1 MSTHSSI
8 FAWEF
13 LWREEPG
20 RLHSPWGRKRIGHI
34 LATKQ
39 LLMFRRFLQAL
50 QIFYSSKPMYQY
62 LLTLKE
68 PLRLTEVSLSFILP
82 SLSETHLPLFIP
94 YLLLQFVSWKNT

>member
-13 LWREEPG
+13 LWTEKPG
-20 RLHSPWGRKRIGHI
+20 RLHSPWGRKRIRHI

-39 LLMFRRFLQAL
+39 PLMFRGFLQASK
-50 QIFYSSKPMYQY
+50 IFCSSKPMYQY

-68 PLRLTEVSLSFILP
+68 PLRLTEVSLSFIPP

-94 YLLLQFVSWKNT
+94 YLLLQFVPWKNR